1 MAIDGVKIIDSDS
14 AYDIYNEIMD
24 MYHYG
29 ETIDA
34 IKAKISGWEKE
45 FCSNDIEKEIYF
57 TTYALAMWEIGALEE
72 SLLNKVRE
80 IVTKWASA
88 QWNKIEKDAREKRQ
102 KELEKLL
109 LKIEKS
115 NEKIKKRKNYK
126 RITDLIFQPNDVLV
140 FQFNKSEYGAT
151 MLIKTFE
158 NRGKLYYQFIEII
171 WRMKKKPTIED
182 IISSQVFVRKGI
194 GFCNA
199 KTISH
204 KDLLKCSNKFEKIEN
219 LEIRKEHQEVAILYY
234 INTFEEF
241 IDDRNR
247 NWGHSPSKAYDL
259 IDFL

>member
-1 MAIDGVKIIDSDS
+1 MAIDGIKIIDSDS

-29 ETIDA
+29 ENIDA

-45 FCSNDIEKEIYF
+45 LCFNDIEKEIYF

-88 QWNKIEKDAREKRQ
+88 QWNKIEKDARDKRQ

-109 LKIEKS
+109 LKIEQS

-126 RITDLIFQPNDVLV
+126 PITDLIFQPNDVLV
-140 FQFNKSEYGAT
+140 FKLNDDTYSAT
-151 MLIKTFE
+151 ILVETFQD
-158 NRGKLYYQFIEII
+158 RGQLYYQFTEVILK
-171 WRMKKKPTIED
+171 MKSKPTIENVM
-182 IISSQVFVRKGI
+182 SSKVFARKGI
-194 GFCNA
+194 GFDHD

-204 KDLLKCSNKFEKIEN
+204 KNFLKFSNEFEKIGSIEN
-219 LEIRKEHQEVAILYY
+219 EKGRKVGGMSPVC
-234 INTFEEF
+234 TFEEF

-247 NWGHSPSKAYDL
+247 RGGSPNKVYNL
-259 IDFL
+259 IDFLYY